1 VSATGARTSAAPRI
15 LGPSTGAWLRR
26 LTLVLVALPAILD
39 AQTPLVRFVSNTDPV
54 CGGRSPCYA
63 TIQAGVTAA
72 HAGDVVRILPGTYVE
87 QVSITGKNNTAGASE
102 ASRIVVETD
111 PGAPAASVVLQG
123 VVTQCTSG
131 YAVRFEQSKFVTLRG
146 LTITGAGGQAVS
158 LLGGTNENEA
168 IHLERLRLVG
178 NGSGACNGGITIA
191 RGNPDTLI
199 ANSFIYGNG
208 RNGIAFLG
216 ADGGPHAVISN
227 TIVGNGWNGVAVARK
242 HDVLL
247 VNNVITGNGTA
258 TGWTGGRAGI
268 TRKGSTASDPAGI
281 QLRHNLIC
289 GNRLGEIRGPALDAS
304 DVGNLTPTGSEG
316 PGVSARAGCEV
327 PDTLYAALAGPD
339 GVLNT
344 LDDDPTPA
352 PGSPSIDTGEDPRM
366 LGLNPAFGPLL
377 EADLFGPARRPRAGS
392 AGGPSA
398 FDRGAAEIQGGGD
411 TEPPA
416 VSLVQPAANAYL
428 RQTVTVEAQATDL
441 GDDVAALALSAGGA
455 PLDATL
461 TPAPPA
467 PAVTAT
473 AAWNTTTTP
482 DGAHTVS
489 ATATDGAGQS
499 AMATRIVFVDNTP
512 PATTVTS
519 GPSGSIGGITAT
531 FTFTGTDNLSAP
543 ANLQFA
549 WRLDGGMFSA
559 FSSATAATVTGLAVG
574 PHTFEVTARDQAG
587 NEDPTPAA
595 QSFTVMAGPVIT
607 ALVPATGQI
616 GTLVAIQGQNFATT
630 PGGNQVRFNGVAAVV
645 RGATATTITATVP
658 PGAATGPVTV
668 TTAQGVA
675 LSPTP
680 FTVTTPQDF
689 ALQVAPAVASVLPG
703 ALTAYT
709 VTLPSTG
716 SEPFTGLATLSVQGL
731 PAGVTATLEPAKLTG
746 GQRGTVTV
754 TAAPGAV
761 PDTASVTFQAMAAG
775 PSGAVTRTAAAQLT
789 VGAPGQTALVGRL
802 VVVDGRPIVGAR
814 LTLGGQ
820 TASSDAAG
828 NFALTGVPEGVQTLS
843 LDTRPFDPGFPVYGI
858 DVALTAGQVTT
869 LGPLVITPPPPPERF
884 TPIANATQDQVVTD
898 PRYPGLSLMLPAGVT
913 ITGWDGQPKT
923 RVAFERLSPER
934 LPVPL
939 PHFTPRSLYQ
949 VYFGT
954 PMGGLPSAP
963 LPISL
968 PNDGGLEPGQQT
980 DIWYYDAA
988 PFPGASAGWRRAGSA
1003 TVSEDGTRVVSDPGV
1018 GLERFCGV
1026 CGVAC
1031 FPPDLPPRNP
1041 DGPQDGDPVDLA
1053 LGQQILEKTDLAL
1066 PGQIP
1071 AVVHR
1076 TYNPFEPFG
1085 GIAGF
1090 ELGLGP
1096 GWALSVEVVLL
1107 ELVTGSGVPMPIRRL
1122 ILPGNAKFDFQRQAD
1137 GTYAHA
1143 THPRFAGA
1151 VLTPEAEGAHRLR
1164 FKDGRVWRFV
1174 GGWLGRAGNLAGLG
1188 LLVEEVDRN
1197 GNRLA
1202 IERDGFGT
1210 PTRIVEPAGRAL
1222 ALTQANIGPG
1232 GRITAAEDPLGRRVT
1247 YSYEVNPPFR
1257 LAAVTDPEGGVTRY
1271 TYDVAGRILTI
1282 TDPRGI
1288 TYLRH
1293 DYDARGRIVRQ
1304 TQVDEGTWTFAY
1316 EGPVG
1321 AHTRVTVTNPR
1332 GFSTTYEL
1340 DNRGFL
1346 TAVRDALGQTTRY
1359 ERDGRGQILAVTDPL
1374 NRVKRYEYDPAGNVT
1389 SATRLA
1395 GTPNAVTTS
1404 YTYEPTFSQVTS
1416 VTDPLN
1422 HTTSFGYDAQGRL
1435 TSVTDPLNHQIAVTM
1450 NAAGQVTAVTDPLTQ
1465 TTSFGYDA
1473 GDLATISDPLGNRTT
1488 RVFDPTGRLLSVTDP
1503 LGRHTTYQYDSLH
1516 RLTRGTDPL
1525 SGETTF
1531 TYDPNGNLLSVTDAK
1546 GNTTSYTYNTMDRL
1560 ATRVDP
1566 LGRSETYQYDGT
1578 GNLTQ
1583 VTDRKNQ
1590 VTTFTYDAL
1599 NRRTQATYQDGS
1611 TTTYIYDAGNRLTQI
1626 VDSLAGTIT
1635 RTYDGLDR
1643 LTQETTPQ
1651 GRVSYTYDAAGRRT
1665 SMTVAGQ
1672 PSVTYTYDTADRL
1685 TQLAQG
1691 TSTVTIGYDH
1701 AHRRTS
1707 LALPNGILIESAY
1720 DPASRLTG
1728 LTYTLGPS
1736 VLGTLTYGYDAAGNR
1751 IGVGGTWARATLP
1764 APVDPASYNANNQQ
1778 LALGAQTMSY
1788 DLNGNLGSQT
1798 DGSGMITYTW
1808 NARNQLTGLAGPGLT
1823 ASFGYD
1829 GLRRRWTK
1837 TINGA
1842 QTDFLYDG
1850 LNPVQE
1856 GLLPSTP
1863 AADHLTGLGLDE
1875 VVTRT
1880 DVAGARHFLPDALGS
1895 TLALS
1900 DPAGAVATEYT
1911 YEPFGATTAA
1921 GASSAN
1927 AFQYTGRENDGTG
1940 LYYYR
1945 ARYYHPGLGRFIAED
1960 PIEFL
1965 GADPNLYLYV
1975 GNQPTV
1981 LTDPSGLIPLAPIAI
1996 GAGIGAIN
2004 GAITA
2009 AVSNQSVIRGAAIGA
2024 ATGALGPLAGA
2035 GPIMSGAIAAV
2046 GNVAG
2051 QVLNGTG
2058 SISATGAIGAGLGG
2072 MIPGSA
2078 GGFLSRPPIGIPRAV
2093 GGPTV
2098 GIVLGPLGGI
2108 ARGFAGRGFPM
2119 NIPISVPSPP
2129 TDICWLPYPPEPC
2142 SIPGPSKSTQ

>member
-87 QVSITGKNNTAGASE
+87 QVSITGKNNTAGAGE

-111 PGAPAASVVLQG
+111 PGAPVASVVLQG
-123 VVTQCTSG
+123 AVTQCTSG

-268 TRKGSTASDPAGI
+268 TRKGSTAHDPAGI
-281 QLRHNLIC
+281 QLRHNLTC

-327 PDTLYAALAGPD
+327 PDTVYAALAGPD

-607 ALVPATGQI
+607 ALVPATGPI
-616 GTLVAIQGQNFATT
+616 GTLVAIQGQSFATT

-703 ALTAYT
+703 AVTAYT

-761 PDTASVTFQAMAAG
+761 PATASVTFQAMAAG

-843 LDTRPFDPGFPVYGI
+843 LDTTPFDPGFPVYGI

-884 TPIANATQDQVVTD
+884 TSIVNATQDQVVGD
-898 PRYPGLSLMLPAGVT
+898 PRFPGASITLPAGVT

-923 RVAFERLSPER
+923 RIALERLSPDR

-954 PMGGLPSAP
+954 PMGGVPSAP
-963 LPISL
+963 LPITV
-968 PNDGGLEPGQQT
+968 PNDQDLAPGEKA
-980 DIWYYDAA
+980 DLWYYDAA
-988 PFPGASAGWRRAGSA
+988 PFPGVSAGWRRAGTG
-1003 TVSEDGTRVVSDPGV
+1003 TVSADGTTVVADPGV
-1018 GLERFCGV
+1018 GISRFCGV
-1026 CGVAC
+1026 CGLWCMISAQDRQ
-1031 FPPDLPPRNP
+1031 PTRNP
-1041 DGPQDGDPVDLA
+1041 DGPEAGEPVDLG
-1053 LGQQILEKTDLAL
+1053 LGQQIVAKTDVVL
-1066 PGQIP
+1066 PGRLP

-1076 TYNPFEPFG
+1076 TYNPFDPYP

-1090 ELGLGP
+1090 QMGLGP
-1096 GWALSVEVVLL
+1096 GWALSADVTLVEESVSV
-1107 ELVTGSGVPMPIRRL
+1107 RRV
-1122 ILPGNAKFDFQRQAD
+1122 ILPGNARFAFVAQPD
-1137 GTYAHA
+1137 GTFTNGTHA
-1143 THPRFAGA
+1143 RWAGA
-1151 VLTPEAEGAHRLR
+1151 VLTATGGGYQLRL
-1164 FKDGRVWRFV
+1164 KDGTVWRFGPGPM
-1174 GGWLGRAGNLAGLG
+1174 GGLFLLTEQADRIGNVLT
-1188 LLVEEVDRN
+1188 V
-1197 GNRLA
+1197 
-1202 IERDGFGT
+1202 ERDGGGR
-1210 PTRIVEPAGRAL
+1210 PTRLIEPAGRAL
-1222 ALTQANIGPG
+1222 TLTVASVGAAE
-1232 GRITAAEDPLGRRVT
+1232 RIMAVEDPLGRRVT
-1247 YSYEVNPPFR
+1247 YSYEATAPYR
-1257 LAAVTDPEGGVTRY
+1257 LAAVTDPAGGVTRY
-1271 TYDVAGRILTI
+1271 TYNSAGGILTI
-1282 TDPRGI
+1282 TDARGI

-1293 DYDARGRIVRQ
+1293 DYDAQGRVARQ
-1304 TQVDEGTWTFAY
+1304 TQADGGAWTFAY
-1316 EGPVG
+1316 KGPVG
-1321 AHTRVTVTNPR
+1321 RHTSVTVTDPR
-1332 GFSTTYEL
+1332 GSATTYEL
-1340 DNRGFL
+1340 DSQGFL
-1346 TAVRDALGQTTRY
+1346 TALRDALGQTTRY

-1374 NRVKRYEYDPAGNVT
+1374 NRVTRYEYDPAGNVT
-1389 SATRLA
+1389 RRVDAA
-1395 GTPNAVTTS
+1395 GQPWAF
-1404 YTYEPTFSQVTS
+1404 TYGPTFSRMTS
-1416 VTDPLN
+1416 ATDPLGQVTRYEYDGQGN
-1422 HTTSFGYDAQGRL
+1422 LTAVEDPRQARTTATYTAVGQPETVTDALGHPTRRDYDPVGNLIGLTDPAGGVIRRDYDAASRLVREVDPRGGVTQFGYDQQGRL
-1435 TSVTDPLNHQIAVTM
+1435 TEVTD
-1450 NAAGQVTAVTDPLTQ
+1450 AGGGTTQ
-1465 TTSFGYDA
+1465 
-1473 GDLATISDPLGNRTT
+1473 
-1488 RVFDPTGRLLSVTDP
+1488 
-1503 LGRHTTYQYDSLH
+1503 
-1516 RLTRGTDPL
+1516 
-1525 SGETTF
+1525 F
-1531 TYDPNGNLLSVTDAK
+1531 TYDGNGNLLTVTDAR
-1546 GNTTSYTYNTMDRL
+1546 GQTTTYTYDEMDRL
-1560 ATRVDP
+1560 ITRTDPVGATESFSWDAV
-1566 LGRSETYQYDGT
+1566 
-1578 GNLTQ
+1578 GNLMGH
-1583 VTDRKNQ
+1583 TDRKGQ
-1590 VTTFTYDAL
+1590 GATFSYDAL
-1599 NRRTQATYQDGS
+1599 HRRTGASYVDG
-1611 TTTYIYDAGNRLTQI
+1611 TTTRFVYDTAGRLIEAT
-1626 VDSLAGTIT
+1626 DSAAGTI
-1635 RTYDGLDR
+1635 RHGYDPLDR
-1643 LTQETTPQ
+1643 LIAQTSAAGT
-1651 GRVSYTYDAAGRRT
+1651 VSYARDALGRRTRLEAPGELPVMYSYDAASRLTRLSHGSQTVSLAYDAAGRRT
-1665 SMTVAGQ
+1665 E
-1672 PSVTYTYDTADRL
+1672 L
-1685 TQLAQG
+1685 T
-1691 TSTVTIGYDH
+1691 
-1701 AHRRTS
+1701 
-1707 LALPNGILIESAY
+1707 LPNQVATEYEY
-1720 DPASRLTG
+1720 DVASRLTA
-1728 LTYTLGPS
+1728 LRYRNALGP
-1736 VLGTLTYGYDAAGNR
+1736 LGDLSYEYDPAGTRTGIGGPFAETLLPDPVGSTTYDAANRQRMFGDTTLTYD
-1751 IGVGGTWARATLP
+1751 V
-1764 APVDPASYNANNQQ
+1764 
-1778 LALGAQTMSY
+1778 
-1788 DLNGNLGSQT
+1788 NGNVTTIT
-1798 DGSGMITYTW
+1798 DASGVTTLAWDARDRLVEIVTPDLSATFTYDV
-1808 NARNQLTGLAGPGLT
+1808 
-1823 ASFGYD
+1823 FD
-1829 GLRRRWTK
+1829 RRMRTVF
-1837 TINGA
+1837 NGQA
-1842 QTDFLYDG
+1842 TEYLYDE
-1850 LNPVQE
+1850 LDVLQE
-1856 GLLPSTP
+1856 VKPDGAVSYLRTP
-1863 AADHLTGLGLDE
+1863 AVDE
-1875 VVTRT
+1875 VLGRRGEEFYLA
-1880 DVAGARHFLPDALGS
+1880 DPLGS
-1895 TLALS
+1895 TVVLTDASGAL
-1900 DPAGAVATEYT
+1900 TTRYR
-1911 YEPFGATTAA
+1911 YEPFGRTETH
-1921 GASSAN
+1921 GPASPN
-1927 AFQYTGRENDGTG
+1927 AFQFTGRENDGTG

-1945 ARYYHPGLGRFIAED
+1945 ARYYHPGLQRFISEDLLTTELVQPRILASALRDGPQASNSYGYVQNRPVDLRD
-1960 PIEFL
+1960 PIGLWAIRVGYYSGYGGSVAFGNDGGWFARVAGGVGVGGGVRFFPTGGFPAAPNCL
-1965 GADPNLYLYV
+1965 GGPREYL
-1975 GNQPTV
+1975 
-1981 LTDPSGLIPLAPIAI
+1981 
-1996 GAGIGAIN
+1996 
-2004 GAITA
+2004 
-2009 AVSNQSVIRGAAIGA
+2009 AVS
-2024 ATGALGPLAGA
+2024 ATL
-2035 GPIMSGAIAAV
+2035 
-2046 GNVAG
+2046 
-2051 QVLNGTG
+2051 
-2058 SISATGAIGAGLGG
+2058 
-2072 MIPGSA
+2072 
-2078 GGFLSRPPIGIPRAV
+2078 
-2093 GGPTV
+2093 
-2098 GIVLGPLGGI
+2098 
-2108 ARGFAGRGFPM
+2108 GFAFGPVAADVQLAEGVIFGGRYDQPFCHFQKQSLPRSFRGQTGWGFDWGL
-2119 NIPISVPSPP
+2119 SVNGEYGIRS
-2129 TDICWLPYPPEPC
+2129 
-2142 SIPGPSKSTQ
+2142 